1 MVSTLVIQT
10 DHLDHL
16 DHLDQLK
23 RLKHLDYLDHLGHLN
38 HLDHPAHLDIPEPD
52 LFYGTTRCKKVV
64 WINNLQSLQKVIH
77 PQREFANIFVCQ
89 ICKIFKKNPTVYC
102 SSSAS

>member
-38 HLDHPAHLDIPEPD
+38 HLDHPAHLDNPEPD
-52 LFYGTTRCKKVV
+52 LFYGTTSCKKC
-64 WINNLQSLQKVIH
+64 LDQQ
-77 PQREFANIFVCQ
+77 FAKFAIA
-89 ICKIFKKNPTVYC
+89 Y
-102 SSSAS
+102 